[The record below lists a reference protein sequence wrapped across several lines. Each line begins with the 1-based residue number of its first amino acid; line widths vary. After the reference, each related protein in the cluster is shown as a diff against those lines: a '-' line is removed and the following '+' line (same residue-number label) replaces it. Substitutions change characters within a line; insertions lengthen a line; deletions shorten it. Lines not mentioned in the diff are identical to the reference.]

1 MNVLGKWKR
10 LSIRRK
16 SIIWLS
22 TLVAVML
29 AMMGIANMA
38 QRYMM
43 AQLSRL
49 QDADGRCYAV
59 QEALD
64 RERQTLEDLILEE
77 SPTNRQL
84 CAEACAATALAVE
97 ALPDSYALVGEDRYA
112 RTWSL
117 RSGYEG
123 YCEFRE
129 ELLRM
134 DPEDP
139 ARSGLYYRVAQM
151 QEDLA
156 VYALRL
162 AQATLHQG
170 AEVYQRTQT
179 FYQATMPSLIILLMF
194 VAGCAVTGLF
204 GMLDRS
210 LLEPIVKMSGQSRKI
225 AENDFAVPDLSVPT
239 DDEMG
244 ELILAFNRM
253 KHATRDHITTLE
265 EKNRME
271 SELHHRELER
281 LELEKS
287 LDHTRLEMLKSQVN
301 PHFLFNTLNLIS
313 CMARLEDAAT
323 TDRMILSLS
332 GLFRYNLRTK
342 EQEVYLEQELEALED
357 YIYIQ
362 QMRFDGR
369 IVCKKDI
376 RVDPLA
382 VRLPAFTLQPVVEN
396 AFIHGLSHLE
406 AGGRIFLKIWQEGN
420 MLRLSIADNG
430 RGMDE
435 GQLAAL
441 WERMDSS
448 EQTGRGIGLGNI
460 RRRVAMLYPEGEM
473 HIYSRPGRGTVIQFA
488 IPQKERGD

>member
-16 SIIWLS
+16 SITWLS
-22 TLVAVML
+22 TLVLVLL
-29 AMMGIANMA
+29 AMMGIASTA

-43 AQLSRL
+43 TQLSRL
-49 QDADGRCYAV
+49 QEDDSRCYAV
-59 QEALD
+59 QEALE
-64 RERQTLEDLILEE
+64 RERQTLETLILEE

-84 CAEACAATALAVE
+84 CQEAFRVTAQAVA
-97 ALPDSYALVGEDRYA
+97 ALPSDYRVIGEDRYA

-123 YCEFRE
+123 YCEYRE

-139 ARSGLYYRVAQM
+139 ERMGLYYQVAQM

-170 AEVYQRTQT
+170 AEVYRQTQS
-179 FYQATMPSLIILLMF
+179 FYQATAPSLTILLLF

-225 AENDFAVPDLSVPT
+225 AENDFAVPDLSIPT

-253 KHATRDHITTLE
+253 KHATRDHISTLE
-265 EKNRME
+265 EKNRIE

-301 PHFLFNTLNLIS
+301 PHFLFNTLNMIS
-313 CMARLEDAAT
+313 CMARLEDAPD

-332 GLFRYNLRTK
+332 GLFRYNLRTQ
-342 EQEVYLEQELEALED
+342 EQEVWLEQELEALDD
-357 YIYIQ
+357 YIRIQ
-362 QMRFDGR
+362 QTRFDGR
-369 IVCKKDI
+369 ITY
-376 RVDPLA
+376 RRQLNADPA
-382 VRLPAFTLQPVVEN
+382 QVRIPSFTLQPLVEN
-396 AFIHGLSHLE
+396 AFVHGLRSRE
-406 AGGRIFLKIWQEGN
+406 EGGRIFLRIWQEGQ

-430 RGMDE
+430 IGIEPERLAQLRSRDRGRDN
-435 GQLAAL
+435 Q
-441 WERMDSS
+441 
-448 EQTGRGIGLGNI
+448 GRGIGLGNI
-460 RRRVAMLYPEGEM
+460 SRRIAMLYPEGDLR
-473 HIYSRPGRGTVIQFA
+473 IYSRPGRGTVIQLW
-488 IPQKERGD
+488 IPQNQRGE